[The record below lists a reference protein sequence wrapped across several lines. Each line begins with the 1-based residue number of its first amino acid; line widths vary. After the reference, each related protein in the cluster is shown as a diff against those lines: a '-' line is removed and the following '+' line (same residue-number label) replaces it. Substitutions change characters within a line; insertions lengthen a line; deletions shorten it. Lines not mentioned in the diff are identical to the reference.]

1 MRRLILTPL
10 ILAISWPVLAE
21 GCSTCLELDGYVSP
35 EEVSDTVFKMVGK
48 NARNNAK
55 DSTTIQV
62 KRGVI
67 QTGTAPSFPNGI
79 KCPLIDSEKWAIDY
93 SGKRGRAALH
103 KGIDIVAPKGTPVLA
118 AASGTVIGKFM
129 NEKSRK
135 GIEIVL
141 RHSPEDTGLPF
152 FTYTQY
158 THLLEMP
165 SLPIGTVVNIGDE
178 IAKIWNTG
186 VMGNRVRR
194 TALHFAV
201 FYSDLPYWT
210 NTGEAFAPKD
220 GYFMDPVSFYKLT
233 GPYESKQVRAL
244 PRANKRINV
253 PYQLKDGKRFP
264 SITKRI
270 WPFSCQRKQ

>member
-1 MRRLILTPL
+1 MRRLSLAPFL
-10 ILAISWPVLAE
+10 LAISLPVFAQE
-21 GCSTCLELDGYVSP
+21 CTTCLDLDGYVSP

-48 NARNNAK
+48 NARNNYK

-62 KRGVI
+62 QRGVI
-67 QTGTAPSFPNGI
+67 KTGTAPSFPDGI

-93 SGKRGRAALH
+93 SGKRGGAALH

-129 NEKSRK
+129 NSKSRK

-165 SLPIGTVVNIGDE
+165 SLAIGSVVNIGDE

-201 FYSDLPYWT
+201 YYSDLPYWT
-210 NTGEAFAPKD
+210 NTGKAFAPKD
-220 GYFMDPVSFYKLT
+220 GYFMDPVAFYKLT
-233 GPYESKQVRAL
+233 GPYESRQVRSL
-244 PRANKRINV
+244 SRANKRINV
-253 PYQLKDGKRFP
+253 PYQLKDGTHYP
-264 SITKRI
+264 SKAKRI
-270 WPFSCQRKQ
+270 WPFACEKI